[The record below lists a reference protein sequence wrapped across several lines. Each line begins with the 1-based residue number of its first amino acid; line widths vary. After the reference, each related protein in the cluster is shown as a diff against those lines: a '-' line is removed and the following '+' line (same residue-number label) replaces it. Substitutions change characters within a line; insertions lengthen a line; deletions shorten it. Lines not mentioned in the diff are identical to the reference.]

1 MTEAILKELL
11 LPANH
16 KMPYIAFGLLL
27 DVTED
32 ILKELLV
39 PANREILYI
48 VLAFFAIVIFFLMGL
63 AVYLARK
70 GTLNAG
76 QKIGPVYIQISAATG
91 RDQIARKASGYRK
104 LLYIKVTHLTE
115 QTPIARSIYTR
126 TLDRLEP
133 TERDVPVYDEALY
146 YTLELFPSRRAIE
159 ARTDSSSGAVD
170 ARIVIP
176 WQDNVRFQQDTTAKI
191 AKIAQMDIND
201 ETDTVLSISHFLN
214 GLQGDHQDFKSFVA
228 EDCEEIRLA
237 VDFSSIPGAEKF
249 VTLKNAFLDRKADN
263 KALAIGGAAIT
274 PTLFVASTKEGK
286 KGDVLRLSINI
297 DWTRAPQPTT

>member
-1 MTEAILKELL
+1 MTETILRELL
-11 LPANH
+11 ISADHRNPL
-16 KMPYIAFGLLL
+16 IGLGLI
-27 DVTED
+27 DVTEE

-39 PANREILYI
+39 PANREILYF
-48 VLAFFAIVIFFLMGL
+48 VLGFLMIVIFFLMGL

-76 QKIGPVYIQISAATG
+76 RKIGPVYIQLSAAANS
-91 RDQIARKASGYRK
+91 DQLARKAAGYRK
-104 LLYIKVTHLTE
+104 LLYIKVTYLT
-115 QTPIARSIYTR
+115 QKTATARSIYTR

-133 TERDVPVYDEALY
+133 TERDVTVYDEALY
-146 YTLELFPSRRAIE
+146 YTLELFPSRRVLE
-159 ARTDSSSGAVD
+159 ARTDSSSGSVD

-214 GLQGDHQDFKSFVA
+214 GLQGDHQDFKSLVA

-263 KALAIGGAAIT
+263 KSLAIGGAAIS
-274 PTLFVASTKEGK
+274 PTLFVTSTKEGK

-297 DWTRAPQPTT
+297 DWNRVPQPTT